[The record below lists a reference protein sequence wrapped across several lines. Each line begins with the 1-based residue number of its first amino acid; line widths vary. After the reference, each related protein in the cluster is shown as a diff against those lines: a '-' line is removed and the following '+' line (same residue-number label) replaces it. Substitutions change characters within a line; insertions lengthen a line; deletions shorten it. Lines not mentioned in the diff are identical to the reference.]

1 MLVCIPKNVV
11 VPNYSMQKNLNIN
24 EILGDVRF
32 FDTNEKADEN
42 NYLPISVCVSI
53 RSTYSNLVVAHK
65 IDKIERYYTTITN
78 IPNPLPF
85 KGDELLAYL
94 TSLAVTQAYS
104 PTNPI
109 VQKLMVTSALLPI
122 GVYHMNMNMKV
133 AYPYFYS
140 QVIINDEY
148 LDLMRD
154 NLNDGYYLVPI
165 SEMNTNGNLK
175 KITDE
180 LIIIKEKS
188 NA

>member
-1 MLVCIPKNVV
+1 MV
-11 VPNYSMQKNLNIN
+11 
-24 EILGDVRF
+24 ILGSDRVER
-32 FDTNEKADEN
+32 EK
-42 NYLPISVCVSI
+42 
-53 RSTYSNLVVAHK
+53 
-65 IDKIERYYTTITN
+65 
-78 IPNPLPF
+78 
-85 KGDELLAYL
+85 KGL
-94 TSLAVTQAYS
+94 
-104 PTNPI
+104 
-109 VQKLMVTSALLPI
+109 
-122 GVYHMNMNMKV
+122 MNMNMKV